1 MKNFRPICCLNV
13 CYKIITKVLNNSR
26 LAQCITK
33 AISPCQFGLIK
44 GRYIMDCVVALNKV
58 IHEVKRNKQSG
69 LIFKVD
75 IEKPYDKVN

>member
-1 MKNFRPICCLNV
+1 MKNFRSICLLNV
-13 CYKIITKVLNNSR
+13 CYKIITKVLNNR

-33 AISPCQFGLIK
+33 VISSCQFGFIK
-44 GRYIMDCVVALNKV
+44 GRYIMDCVVALNEV

>member
-1 MKNFRPICCLNV
+1 
-13 CYKIITKVLNNSR
+13 
-26 LAQCITK
+26 
-33 AISPCQFGLIK
+33 
-44 GRYIMDCVVALNKV
+44 MDCVVALNEV